1 MTRNS
6 NQHLVN
12 VHNIKKGAAESASI
26 PTKPACEIKG
36 IWVPII
42 TPFKHG
48 SIDKPA
54 LKKLALRISLSGV
67 DGLVVCGT
75 TGEAAHLS
83 TEEQETVLK
92 VVLETVKPSFP
103 VMMGIS
109 GADTLSVIDK
119 IKHFNLFRVCAYLV
133 SSPYYIRPSQ
143 AGIVMHF
150 RMIAEASAH
159 PIVLYNI
166 PARTGVNIELPSLLK
181 LSEDPCFVAIKESS
195 NNIHQ
200 IVDTVNQTRL
210 KVLCGDD
217 SLFLQTLCAGGV
229 GAISASAQ
237 IVPELYVDIY
247 HQIQNGNLVAARN
260 QFNQILPFI
269 RMLFSEPN
277 PAPIK
282 AILSARGDI
291 HEELRMPMLPVSF
304 ALKEK
309 LLDELKKVT
318 DLTPIKNA
326 ELAR

>member
-1 MTRNS
+1 MTRYS

-12 VHNIKKGAAESASI
+12 VHDIKTSAAEPTSI
-26 PTKPACEIKG
+26 LTKPPYEIKG

-83 TEEQETVLK
+83 PDEQETVLK
-92 VVLETVKPSFP
+92 VVLETVKSSFP

-109 GADTLSVIDK
+109 GADTLSVVDK
-119 IKHFNLFRVCAYLV
+119 IKHFNQCRVCAYLV

-166 PARTGVNIELPSLLK
+166 PARTGVNIEIPSLLK

-200 IVDTVNQTRL
+200 IVDTINQTRL

-217 SLFLQTLCAGGV
+217 SLFLQTMCAGGV
-229 GAISASAQ
+229 GTISASAQ
-237 IVPELYVDIY
+237 IVPELYADLY

-260 QFNQILPFI
+260 QFNQLLPLI

-291 HEELRMPMLPVSF
+291 HEELRMPMLPATI
-304 ALKEK
+304 ALKEA
-309 LLDELKKVT
+309 LLRELKNVT
-318 DLTPIKNA
+318 SLISAEKDL
-326 ELAR
+326 LVR